1 MATIDLTKNAAF
13 VMFTCQLYNSES
25 IAPEIYPYGPVLF
38 QVAEK
43 FNFFTTLRITYYHH
57 YTKTNHMSN

>member
-25 IAPEIYPYGPVLF
+25 IAPEIYPYGPMLF

-43 FNFFTTLRITYYHH
+43 F
-57 YTKTNHMSN
+57 